1 MEQIPAIFL
10 LPSLFFLRILSVLN
24 MALNSS
30 SHIGTLGE
38 VKYQKPKSLHPSIIQ
53 LKLCISFLHRLC
65 WNKLTPLH
73 FTYGKKK
80 QKYFHD
86 SSLPRAFT
94 KGVWHP
100 YSRSNW
106 IKGHLSQGSLQN
118 PHGHGTEILTNQVG
132 SVGWAMASL
141 AACPESQLSSLLHRK
156 TNPAPPPP
164 KQNKIKVLFHNTE
177 SPKQSLSVAHGH
189 ERAPPRALLT
199 PSSLRASPQGRGP
212 GHRCCMAQ
220 RPPAA
225 GTQMAGDSRRRGQ
238 QESSGAARHR
248 LGRQR
253 ATGTDKAAEP
263 RGAAD
268 LRAPPPGAPGCR
280 PAPCPYPEEGLD
292 PCMRPLCPS
301 THWTLSCFS

>member
-1 MEQIPAIFL
+1 
-10 LPSLFFLRILSVLN
+10 
-24 MALNSS
+24 
-30 SHIGTLGE
+30 
-38 VKYQKPKSLHPSIIQ
+38 
-53 LKLCISFLHRLC
+53 
-65 WNKLTPLH
+65 
-73 FTYGKKK
+73 
-80 QKYFHD
+80 
-86 SSLPRAFT
+86 
-94 KGVWHP
+94 
-100 YSRSNW
+100 
-106 IKGHLSQGSLQN
+106 
-118 PHGHGTEILTNQVG
+118 
-132 SVGWAMASL
+132 MASL

-253 ATGTDKAAEP
+253 ATGTDKAARATRCCGPACSSTGSSRLQACSLPVP
-263 RGAAD
+263 RGGTGPLHEAPLPQHPLNAFVLF
-268 LRAPPPGAPGCR
+268 LRKSTLTQSNCGSLLRQWRLLVVLGVMQSLPHLSLGTLNAVPLDTSPTQAVFLLHPCTS
-280 PAPCPYPEEGLD
+280 PAKLQEIPIIH
-292 PCMRPLCPS
+292 R
-301 THWTLSCFS
+301 